1 MATQHEQGAAQD
13 VAATPAAAAARGRH
27 PLVGLRAE
35 MNRLFDD
42 FLSASWLPA
51 PIGGRRG
58 APEPAWPFDGALGH
72 AAPPIDVTEK
82 DTAYEVT
89 AELPGMEEKDIEV
102 TLADGVLTIKGE
114 KREEKEEKQ
123 KDYHLTERRFG
134 SFRRSLRIPDGVD
147 QDKIGASFKNGVL
160 MLVLPK
166 SPEAQRSERKIA
178 IGKG

>member
-1 MATQHEQGAAQD
+1 MANEPERTETT
-13 VAATPAAAAARGRH
+13 TPTTTDERRRH
-27 PLVGLRAE
+27 PLLDLRTE
-35 MNRLFDD
+35 MDRLFDD
-42 FLSASWLPA
+42 FLSASWLPSSL
-51 PIGGRRG
+51 GGRWSGR
-58 APEPAWPFDGALGH
+58 APLWPADAGFGGRTV
-72 AAPPIDVTEK
+72 PPIDVAEK